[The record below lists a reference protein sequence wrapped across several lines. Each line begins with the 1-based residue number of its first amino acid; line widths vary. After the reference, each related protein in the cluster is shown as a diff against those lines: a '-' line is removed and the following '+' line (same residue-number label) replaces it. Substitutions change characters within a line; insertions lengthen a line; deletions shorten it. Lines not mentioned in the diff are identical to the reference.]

1 MICRPAYNKSIGF
14 GHAGLQGLALSIA
27 LWRVGWVTAKLRSLI
42 RLALDGDGSMLDPGD
57 SWICSCVI

>member
-1 MICRPAYNKSIGF
+1 MLVCR
-14 GHAGLQGLALSIA
+14 ALHC
-27 LWRVGWVTAKLRSLI
+27 LLPCGEWVTAKLRSLI